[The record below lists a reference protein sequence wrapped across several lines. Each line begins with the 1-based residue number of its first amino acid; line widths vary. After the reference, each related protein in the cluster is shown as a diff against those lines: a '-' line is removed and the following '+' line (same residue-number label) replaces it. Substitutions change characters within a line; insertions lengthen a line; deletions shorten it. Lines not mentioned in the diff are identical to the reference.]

1 MSGFTLKN
9 ILAVDAATCAVA
21 AVVGIFDAPLI
32 APLLGLPEAVVF
44 IAGWICLP
52 AALLLG
58 FLILQPSKALLNLI
72 VLGNIG
78 WVLAS
83 LAVVMLLGASMTG
96 IGIATVV
103 AQAIGVLV
111 FALLEAKGAR
121 QLAAT

>member
-1 MSGFTLKN
+1 MF
-9 ILAVDAATCAVA
+9 
-21 AVVGIFDAPLI
+21 

-52 AALLLG
+52 GALLLG

-83 LAVVMLLGASMTG
+83 LAVIMLLGASMTG